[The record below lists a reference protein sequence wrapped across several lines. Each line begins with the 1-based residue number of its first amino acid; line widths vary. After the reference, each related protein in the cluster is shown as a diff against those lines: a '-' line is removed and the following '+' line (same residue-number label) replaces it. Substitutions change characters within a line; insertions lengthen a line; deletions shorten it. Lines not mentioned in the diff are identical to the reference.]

1 MNSAGQ
7 ALVQSEIVR
16 MLGESRSS
24 RETELIGSLAT
35 AALWAVKPIH
45 MKELK
50 HMTLQCFSSDVNA
63 WMSFFFSRENCEVL
77 LQITDSTFGHLV
89 EVVYKDDT
97 GRAATRMFGMDDRG
111 SFVSTILWIFYHM
124 NIEVRKVDNR
134 RIR

>member
-7 ALVQSEIVR
+7 ALVKTEIGV
-16 MLGESRSS
+16 LLSRA
-24 RETELIGSLAT
+24 RTTEEAALIGSLAT

-45 MKELK
+45 IRELK

-63 WMSFFFSRENCEVL
+63 WMSFFFSRENCEIL
-77 LQITDSTFGHLV
+77 LQVTDSAFGHLI

-97 GRAATRMFGMDDRG
+97 GKAATRMFDMDDRG
-111 SFVSTILWIFYHM
+111 SFVSTILWILYQM

-134 RIR
+134 RV